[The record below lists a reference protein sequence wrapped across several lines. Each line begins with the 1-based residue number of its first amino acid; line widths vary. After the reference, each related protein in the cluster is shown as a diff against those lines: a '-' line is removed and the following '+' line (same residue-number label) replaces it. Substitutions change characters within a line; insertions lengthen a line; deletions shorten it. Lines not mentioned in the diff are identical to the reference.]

1 MARSKI
7 LQRTTI

>member
-1 MARSKI
+1 M

>member
-1 MARSKI
+1 MKK